1 MKSAS
6 FLPLQADNNS
16 SVGRGCRRAATR
28 EDARPTKAISNRK
41 SKIVNFHIMH
51 KASKKTMPA
60 TKSTTPTQQRLWL
73 MYPPKLIKK
82 PFIWEVG
89 HKFKVVTNIRQA
101 SVTDEIGIVCLE
113 LDGKRDEVKAAI
125 KWLEKQGVNVE
136 PVEIGVIAG

>member
-1 MKSAS
+1 M
-6 FLPLQADNNS
+6 
-16 SVGRGCRRAATR
+16 T
-28 EDARPTKAISNRK
+28 TKQK
-41 SKIVNFHIMH
+41 L
-51 KASKKTMPA
+51 PA

-73 MYPPKLIKK
+73 MYPPKLIKQ

>member
-1 MKSAS
+1 MAK
-6 FLPLQADNNS
+6 
-16 SVGRGCRRAATR
+16 
-28 EDARPTKAISNRK
+28 K
-41 SKIVNFHIMH
+41 KI
-51 KASKKTMPA
+51 PA

-89 HKFKVVTNIRQA
+89 HKFKVTTNIRQA